1 MRRPAANSLTRVA
14 VVGAGFIADFHLE
27 ILRATPQ
34 VEVVAVCD
42 ADLVKAQSSARRHK
56 VPHAVASI
64 AELAAMKIDVAHVL
78 VPPNLHLAVTREL
91 LELGIGA
98 FVEKPLALSTAD
110 ARTLTELAEQRD
122 VVLGVNHNAAFHPAF
137 QHLLERLRS
146 GEIGRVEHVRVCLS
160 VPLRQLDAGDF
171 SHWMFR
177 EPRNII
183 FEQCPHPFA
192 QLVELVGGVRVL
204 HTTMLGSRELQ
215 PGQLFH
221 ERWVVAGRGE
231 RGSVELFLHF
241 GAAFTRSTLEVLGSD
256 GSLEADLF
264 HNQLAGES
272 KTLYLDF
279 WNSFL
284 AGWRRGGELRKSAR
298 RVLTDYLK
306 LTLGL
311 GQRQDAFFA
320 GMRGSI
326 RAFHA
331 AYRAGTQLPADGRT
345 GEQVLAWCEAA
356 TSWIQERAAPT
367 ITIPPAGAA
376 RPGEVVVLGGT
387 GFIGKRVLAK
397 LVERGVSFTA
407 VVRRTHAL
415 PPFLVEAAQRGQA
428 RLVRGSLEDSSSLR
442 EALTGAA
449 CVLQLATGNGPT
461 WETVQR
467 AMVDGTRAVAEL
479 ALERGVK
486 RFVFASTIAAL
497 YLGAD
502 CGQKLIADS
511 LDTDP
516 QPDGRSLY
524 ARGKIATEKALVE
537 LQRTKGLPLVILRP
551 GVVVGRGTALQH
563 SGLGLWVRDNH
574 CVGWGAGDT
583 PLPLVWVDDVAEALV
598 RAALH
603 RTDELH
609 GKALNLC
616 ANVDLSAAQTVAALR
631 EVTGRAL
638 HFHPR
643 SLAISQTMEIGKW
656 LVKKAGGRKD
666 AAFPSYRDI
675 KSRSLAVPFAC
686 DLARGVL
693 GWKPLEERRAFVEHV
708 LAAMTVDDTTPNIG

>member
-1 MRRPAANSLTRVA
+1 MRRPQSSSKTRVA
-14 VVGAGFIADFHLE
+14 VVGAGFIAEFHLE
-27 ILRATPQ
+27 ILRSTPD
-34 VEVVAVCD
+34 VELVAICD
-42 ADLVKAQSSARRHK
+42 ADLVKAQSSARRHR
-56 VPHAVASI
+56 VPHAVGSI
-64 AELAAMKIDVAHVL
+64 AELAPLSIDVAHVL

-91 LELGIGA
+91 LEHGIGA

-110 ARTLTELAEQRD
+110 AATLRELAEARD
-122 VVLGVNHNAAFHPAF
+122 VVLGVNHNAVFHPAF
-137 QHLLERLRS
+137 QGLLERLRS

-215 PGQLFH
+215 PGQMFH

-241 GAAFTRSTLEVLGSD
+241 GAAFTRSTLEVFGSD

-264 HNQLAGES
+264 HNHLAGES

-284 AGWRRGGELRKSAR
+284 AGWRRGGELRRSAR
-298 RVLTDYLK
+298 AVLTDYLK

-311 GQRQDAFFA
+311 GARQDAFFA

-331 AYRAGTQLPADGRT
+331 AYRSGAPLPADGRT
-345 GEQVLAWCEAA
+345 GEQVLAWCESA
-356 TSWIQERAAPT
+356 TSWITEKAPPT
-367 ITIPPAGAA
+367 PALPPAGAA
-376 RPGEVVVLGGT
+376 RPGEIVVLGGT
-387 GFIGKRVLAK
+387 GFIGKRVLAL
-397 LVERGVSFTA
+397 LVERGVPFTV
-407 VVRRTHAL
+407 VVRRAHAL
-415 PPFLVEAAQRGQA
+415 PPLLLEAAARGQA
-428 RLVRGSLEDSSSLR
+428 RLVRGSLEDAGSLR

-449 CVLQLATGNGPT
+449 CVMQLATGNGPT
-461 WETVQR
+461 WEVVQR

-479 ALERGVK
+479 ALECGVR

-502 CGQKLIADS
+502 CGSNEIADS

-524 ARGKIATEKALVE
+524 ARGKIATERALVE
-537 LQRTKGLPLVILRP
+537 LHRTKGLPLVIARP
-551 GVVVGRGTALQH
+551 GVVLGRGTALQH

-574 CVGWGAGDT
+574 CVGWGLGDK
-583 PLPLVWVDDVAEALV
+583 PLPLVWVDDVASALV
-598 RAALH
+598 AAALH
-603 RTDELH
+603 PTDELH
-609 GKALNLC
+609 GKAFNLC
-616 ANVDLSAAQTVAALR
+616 ANPGLTAEQTVAALR

-638 HFHPR
+638 RFHPR
-643 SLAISQTMEIGKW
+643 SLLLSQSMEVGKW
-656 LVKKAGGRKD
+656 LVKKVGGRKD
-666 AAFPSYRDI
+666 AAFPSYRDL
-675 KSRSLAVPFAC
+675 KSRELAVPLRC
-686 DLARGVL
+686 ELARGVL
-693 GWKPLEERRAFVEHV
+693 GWKPLEERQAFVERV
-708 LAAMTVDDTTPNIG
+708 LAAMTIDDTTPNVG

>member
-1 MRRPAANSLTRVA
+1 
-14 VVGAGFIADFHLE
+14 VGAGFIADFHLE
-27 ILRATPQ
+27 ILRTTEG

-42 ADLVKAQSSARRHK
+42 ADLVRAQSSARRHR
-56 VPHAVASI
+56 VPNAVGSI
-64 AELAAMKIDVAHVL
+64 AELAKLGVDVAHVL

-110 ARTLTELAEQRD
+110 AKALTDLATARD
-122 VVLGVNHNAAFHPAF
+122 VVLGVNHNAVFHPAF
-137 QHLLERLRS
+137 QRLLERLQA

-177 EPRNII
+177 EPRNIV

-241 GAAFTRSTLEVLGSD
+241 GASFTRSTLEVLGSD

-264 HNQLAGES
+264 HNHLAGET
-272 KTLYLDF
+272 KTVYLDF

-284 AGWRRGGELRKSAR
+284 AGWRRGGELRSSAR
-298 RVLTDYLK
+298 KVLGDYLK
-306 LTLGL
+306 LTIGI
-311 GQRQDAFFA
+311 GAREDAFFA

-331 AYRAGTQLPADGRT
+331 AFRAGTALPADGRK

-356 TSWIQERAAPT
+356 TSWIAERAAPAVEV
-367 ITIPPAGAA
+367 PPAGAA

-387 GFIGKRVLAK
+387 GFIGKRVLHK
-397 LVERGVSFTA
+397 LVERGVPFTA
-407 VVRRTHAL
+407 VVRRVHAL

-442 EALTGAA
+442 EALSGAA
-449 CVLQLATGNGPT
+449 CVLQLATGNGPS
-461 WETVQR
+461 WEVVQR
-467 AMVDGTRAVAEL
+467 AMVDGTRHVAEL
-479 ALERGVK
+479 ALECGVK

-502 CGQKLIADS
+502 GGVPTIEDS
-511 LDTDP
+511 LETDP
-516 QPDGRSLY
+516 EPDGRSLY

-537 LQRTKGLPLVILRP
+537 LHRAKGLGLVILRP
-551 GVVVGRGTALQH
+551 GVVLGRGTALQH
-563 SGLGLWVRDNH
+563 SGVGLWVRDNH
-574 CVGWGAGDT
+574 CVGWGLGDT

-603 RTDELH
+603 PTDELH

-616 ANVDLSAAQTVAALR
+616 AKAGLTAAQTVDAMVAA
-631 EVTGRAL
+631 TGRAL

-643 SLAISQTMEIGKW
+643 SLALSQTMEVGKW

-666 AAFPSYRDI
+666 AAYPSYRDL
-675 KSRSLAVPFAC
+675 KSRALAVPFSC
-686 DLARGVL
+686 ELARKVL
-693 GWKPLEERRAFVEHV
+693 GWTPVEERERFVE
-708 LAAMTVDDTTPNIG
+708 LAIRSMTVDDTTPSVG